1 MSFLGILSFQR
12 SQHNPLFPSFV
23 TVETTWFLLCFA
35 WRYTRSYYH
44 SCSVTWENSTTHRYS
59 WVHFLRG
66 WVCLQAVYQADLC
79 NTTEKE
85 EHRCE
90 DKSSWVNICCSLEHC
105 CVRACK
111 TGNSRCT
118 LWQTTIT
125 IVLRTRSHQFGCFC
139 KFHERLTVSHDRSST
154 ETIPS
159 APAMSRAIC
168 SFITE
173 MSAKLFYPWTQN
185 SWMIYEKKKP
195 SVTALIWNP
204 TWKCIGCQTCLS
216 FMNRPWSLRL
226 TLKNWGWSR
235 RQLIV

>member
-1 MSFLGILSFQR
+1 MGKMHIITHVNVNPRFLISHFSHVSFDTKQVHILGRCWYNNLHPSFLPSFLSPLKKRIKNKWNPNGYLQPVTEFKGSHPLICTHHESKYFRINIMREQRVFFILQQQIHRYKGPPWMSFLGILSFQR
-12 SQHNPLFPSFV
+12 SQHNPLFPSSV

-59 WVHFLRG
+59 CVHFLRG

-90 DKSSWVNICCSLEHC
+90 VKSSWINICCSLERC

-118 LWQTTIT
+118 LW
-125 IVLRTRSHQFGCFC
+125 
-139 KFHERLTVSHDRSST
+139 
-154 ETIPS
+154 
-159 APAMSRAIC
+159 
-168 SFITE
+168 
-173 MSAKLFYPWTQN
+173 
-185 SWMIYEKKKP
+185 
-195 SVTALIWNP
+195 
-204 TWKCIGCQTCLS
+204 
-216 FMNRPWSLRL
+216 
-226 TLKNWGWSR
+226 
-235 RQLIV
+235 

>member
-1 MSFLGILSFQR
+1 MSFLGILSFHR
-12 SQHNPLFPSFV
+12 SQHNPLFPSSV

-85 EHRCE
+85 EHRCVV
-90 DKSSWVNICCSLEHC
+90 KSSWINICCSLEHC

-185 SWMIYEKKKP
+185 SWSMKKK
-195 SVTALIWNP
+195 NP
-204 TWKCIGCQTCLS
+204 FSNSTHMKPNMKMHWVSDMFIFHEQTLES
-216 FMNRPWSLRL
+216 EAHF
-226 TLKNWGWSR
+226 
-235 RQLIV
+235 